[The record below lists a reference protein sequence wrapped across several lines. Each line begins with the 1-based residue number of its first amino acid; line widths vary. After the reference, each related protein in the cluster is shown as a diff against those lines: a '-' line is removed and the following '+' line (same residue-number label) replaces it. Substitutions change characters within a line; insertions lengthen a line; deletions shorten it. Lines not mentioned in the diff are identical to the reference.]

1 MSDKPHQD
9 HEHSETYEALR
20 HGYYQLLERVYAR
33 LLDETGDQPADRKRL
48 AELAEEE
55 SRTLDQ
61 EGLREEIVEA
71 VKDDLE
77 HTREALASGGQGVR
91 ETLHDWAGDIGA
103 KLLSIADHTDVTLEQ
118 IRLDAERHRP
128 REWVAGHITSPK
140 RLKCVDCGAILH
152 HDTFGPLPKCP
163 ECGGQSFRRA

>member
-1 MSDKPHQD
+1 MTQD
-9 HEHSETYEALR
+9 QHEHSETFDALR
-20 HGYYQLLERVYAR
+20 HGYSQRVERFYAGR
-33 LLDETGDQPADRKRL
+33 LDEREKRPADRARS
-48 AELAEEE
+48 AHLAEEE
-55 SRTLDQ
+55 AAGLDTPDF
-61 EGLREEIVEA
+61 RHEIVEA

-77 HTREALASGGQGVR
+77 HTRENLAHEGESIR
-91 ETLHDWAGDIGA
+91 ETLRDWAGDIGA

-118 IRLDAERHRP
+118 IRNEAERTRP
-128 REWVAGHITSPK
+128 REWVAGHVTSPK